1 MTLMLD
7 AGIFLLVLGLA
18 FVFMIGSFKFGPV
31 FKIIA
36 AVLFFIL
43 AVWMM
48 AGYQVGYKSSTYDP
62 NSASTQNTT
71 KYIISDTSNGI
82 WLGWIFI
89 LFGLICAFLFIIEVV
104 KT

>member
-1 MTLMLD
+1 MLD

-48 AGYQVGYKSSTYDP
+48 AGYQVAYKSDTFDPSTGT
-62 NSASTQNTT
+62 TQNTT
-71 KYIISDTSNGI
+71 KFIISDTSNGI
-82 WLGWIFI
+82 WMGYIFVI
-89 LFGLICAFLFIIEVV
+89 FGIINGFLFFLEVFKV
-104 KT
+104 